1 VPFLWWRMDLP
12 LLLPFGTVLL
22 GFRSCSA
29 NPLVDCLS
37 SSLPLHCLGRLALSH
52 KNGELFH
59 PYHATHLA
67 LNHCPSAEKGP
78 RNSEYLKV
86 VKIMQKKRKNRSP
99 PRMVLGRRPGKQCRN
114 TRIFVMLS
122 LGAERPSRTDR

>member
-1 VPFLWWRMDLP
+1 MDLP
-12 LLLPFGTVLL
+12 LLFPFVTVLL

-29 NPLVDCLS
+29 NPLVDCSS

-67 LNHCPSAEKGP
+67 LNYCPSAEKGP
-78 RNSEYLKV
+78 RNSEYLEA
-86 VKIMQKKRKNRSP
+86 VKIVPKKKKKKQVPSKDAAGKMSRMTMQKHSN
-99 PRMVLGRRPGKQCRN
+99 LCH
-114 TRIFVMLS
+114 
-122 LGAERPSRTDR
+122 AEFGYQTPMEDR